1 MLHDDDLRGDVVWK
15 FRDPNDAETFYF
27 VMKNGDEY
35 VPYFR
40 VERIRCNGIKG
51 SWPAQ
56 SDAIKECL
64 LHCGKLASQRMK
76 QAEETL
82 AHVRELQESVQ
93 EEWEIVANMAVYD
106 ERMGGKPWL
115 K

>member
-15 FRDPNDAETFYF
+15 FRDPNDDETFYF

-56 SDAIKECL
+56 IEAIEECL
-64 LHCGKLASQRMK
+64 LHCRVIAGHRER
-76 QAEETL
+76 QAEEML
-82 AHVRELQESVQ
+82 ARARELQESVR
-93 EEWEIVANMAVYD
+93 EELGVVQLMATNESREAV
-106 ERMGGKPWL
+106 KSVL
-115 K
+115 

>member
-15 FRDPNDAETFYF
+15 FRDPNDAETFFF

-40 VERIRCNGIKG
+40 VERIKCNGLKH
-51 SWPAQ
+51 SWPARAE
-56 SDAIKECL
+56 AIKECL
-64 LHCGKLASQRMK
+64 LRCGSIASQRMK
-76 QAEETL
+76 QAEEML
-82 AHVRELQESVQ
+82 ANARELQESMQ
-93 EEWEIVANMAVYD
+93 EEWAIVAHMATH
-106 ERMGGKPWL
+106 EGRGAGKAGR

>member
-40 VERIRCNGIKG
+40 VERIRCNGIMD
-51 SWPAQ
+51 SWPTQVEAV
-56 SDAIKECL
+56 KECL
-64 LHCGKLASQRMK
+64 LHCGTLADQRRQK
-76 QAEETL
+76 AEEML
-82 AHVRELQESVQ
+82 AHARDLKGVVRETWAIVSYMETHEDREAAKSVKQ
-93 EEWEIVANMAVYD
+93 
-106 ERMGGKPWL
+106 
-115 K
+115 